1 MLEAGRVLA
10 FAVTAF
16 ALIVVPG
23 PSVLFVISRGVALG
37 RRVALATVVGNAVGV
52 YLQVVAVAVGLGAL
66 IAQSIAAY
74 TVVKLLGAAYLVWL
88 GVQAVRTRNAVSVA
102 DAAGGAEEP
111 VSLRVAARQ
120 GFLVGV
126 GNPKAIV
133 FFTAVLPQFVD
144 PAGGSPSL
152 QLLLLGLVFITVA
165 LLSDGAWA
173 VLAGSARRWFADS
186 PSRLRRLTGSGGIV
200 MIGLG
205 VRLALTGRND

>member
-1 MLEAGRVLA
+1 MLDASRLLT

-37 RRVALATVVGNAVGV
+37 RRVALATVLGNAVGV
-52 YLQVVAVAVGLGAL
+52 YLQVVAVAAGLGAL

-74 TVVKLLGAAYLVWL
+74 TVVKLLGAGYLVWL
-88 GVQAVRTRNAVSVA
+88 GVQTIRKRHAVTVA
-102 DAAGGAEEP
+102 AAGDDTDDP
-111 VSLRVAARQ
+111 VTLGVAARQ
-120 GFLVGV
+120 GFVVGIA
-126 GNPKAIV
+126 NPKAIV

-144 PAGGSPSL
+144 PAAGRPSL
-152 QLLLLGLVFITVA
+152 QLLILGFVFITVA
-165 LLSDGAWA
+165 LVSDGTWG

-186 PSRLRRLTGSGGIV
+186 PSRLRRLTTGGGVV